1 MSKLPYSLGLY
12 NNFLLTKCEGNTVSY
27 GGTGTKVRE
36 ITLEF

>member
-12 NNFLLTKCEGNTVSY
+12 NNFLLTKCEGSIVSY
-27 GGTGTKVRE
+27 GGTGTKVRD